1 MLAVIFITGGA
12 VISEFSNYL
21 KKKKFKVEIEESS
34 HLSHNE

>member
-1 MLAVIFITGGA
+1 MLAVIFIIEGA

-21 KKKKFKVEIEESS
+21 RKKKFKVEIEESS